1 MPAFKYALGCH
12 KDSPDSRDRPLTRLP
27 KALKVVLPPKVD
39 YTPKMSPVSD
49 QGQEGTCVGFAVV
62 DGMKEYQE
70 KLEWKK
76 LVQLSV
82 RYLYTE
88 SRKLDRWSSDEGTTI
103 RSAMKALNKK
113 GVPPQSCWKYKVHQ
127 TDKPCPNADEL
138 AKPYRIQSY
147 AYLETPDEMRESL
160 FVNGPFVAGVFVY
173 ENAWNA
179 AEKTGVIPMPAKDD
193 EEVGGHAIC
202 VVGYDDKTQLFK
214 FKNSWGK
221 SWGKKGYGFLPY
233 EYLKQYSMDNWS
245 GKDLL
250 ADKNVK
256 AFIQTVLTKQWKR

>member
-1 MPAFKYALGCH
+1 MTKFRYALGCI
-12 KDSPDSRDRPLTRLP
+12 KDTVDSRDRPLTRLP

-82 RYLYTE
+82 RYVYE
-88 SRKLDRWSSDEGTTI
+88 EARKLDIFKSDEGTTI
-103 RSAMKALNKK
+103 RNAMKVLNKQ

-127 TDKPCPNADEL
+127 TDAPCPNADEL

-147 AYLETPDEMRESL
+147 AYLTTLDEMRESL
-160 FVNGPFVAGVFVY
+160 FVNGPFVAGVSVY
-173 ENAWNA
+173 DKAWTA
-179 AEKTGVIPMPAKDD
+179 AEKSGVVPMPAKDD
-193 EEVGGHAIC
+193 EQVGGHAIC
-202 VVGYDDKTQLFK
+202 VVGYDDKAQLFK

-250 ADKNVK
+250 GDKNVK
-256 AFIQTVLTKQWKR
+256 VFIQTVLSKWRR